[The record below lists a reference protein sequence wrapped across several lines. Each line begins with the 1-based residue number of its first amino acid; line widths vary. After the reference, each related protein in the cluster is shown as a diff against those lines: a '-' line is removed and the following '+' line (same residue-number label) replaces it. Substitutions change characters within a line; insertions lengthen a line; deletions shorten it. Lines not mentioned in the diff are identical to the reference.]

1 MPKRHN
7 DTITLSALEEDI
19 LTLLQGRTLYGVEIL
34 THINRA
40 RDSQQINRLK
50 VGSLYPTLKRL
61 ETLALIV
68 RDTNDRRQYY
78 HLTEIGQATIDRTQA
93 YRQQL
98 IALTHVTS

>member
-19 LTLLQGRTLYGVEIL
+19 LTLLQGRTLYGLEIL

-40 RDSQQINRLK
+40 RDSQHINRLS

-61 ETLALIV
+61 ETLALIM
-68 RDTNDRRQYY
+68 RESIDRRQYY
-78 HLTEIGQATIDRTQA
+78 HLTEMGKTAIDRTQA
-93 YRQQL
+93 YRRQL
-98 IALTHVTS
+98 ST